1 MKLLRAVVVVLFLL
15 GIEVYGAAWIGDR
28 LNRDQTIPEITSD
41 REMLEVPSAY
51 TEDMLLEGLSAY
63 DGLDGDLTD
72 QIVVRGLSHFQGEKG
87 ISQVSYVVFD
97 SYNQSATFTRPVQF
111 TDYESPRFTLTEPLV
126 FQAGRGGRAMDR
138 IGAEDSVDGD
148 ISSLVIQSGSDVDYG
163 EAGEYTIHVEVTN
176 RFGDLQTEALP
187 VHVLEV
193 IPTRAQLVLRTPLLY
208 LNLGEIFDPMAYAP
222 SMFGPAAAGDV
233 AEITAESTVDPS
245 LPGVYQVHYRAVE
258 SGERDEEPGEIL
270 GETWMTVIVRE

>member
-15 GIEVYGAAWIGDR
+15 GIEAYGAAWIGDR

-97 SYNQSATFTRPVQF
+97 SYNQSATFTRLVQF
-111 TDYESPRFTLTEPLV
+111 TD
-126 FQAGRGGRAMDR
+126 
-138 IGAEDSVDGD
+138 
-148 ISSLVIQSGSDVDYG
+148 
-163 EAGEYTIHVEVTN
+163 
-176 RFGDLQTEALP
+176 
-187 VHVLEV
+187 
-193 IPTRAQLVLRTPLLY
+193 
-208 LNLGEIFDPMAYAP
+208 
-222 SMFGPAAAGDV
+222 
-233 AEITAESTVDPS
+233 
-245 LPGVYQVHYRAVE
+245 
-258 SGERDEEPGEIL
+258 
-270 GETWMTVIVRE
+270 

>member
-15 GIEVYGAAWIGDR
+15 GIELYGAAWIGDR

-163 EAGEYTIHVEVTN
+163 EAGEYTIHVE
-176 RFGDLQTEALP
+176 RSARLLQTEALP

-193 IPTRAQLVLRTPLLY
+193 IPHQGSAGPEDAPPLSE
-208 LNLGEIFDPMAYAP
+208 LGGDFRPHGLLPLHVWAGGCRGCGGNHGGIY
-222 SMFGPAAAGDV
+222 SGSLAAGSV
-233 AEITAESTVDPS
+233 PGA
-245 LPGVYQVHYRAVE
+245 LPG
-258 SGERDEEPGEIL
+258 SG
-270 GETWMTVIVRE
+270 VRRGG

>member
-1 MKLLRAVVVVLFLL
+1 M
-15 GIEVYGAAWIGDR
+15 
-28 LNRDQTIPEITSD
+28 
-41 REMLEVPSAY
+41 
-51 TEDMLLEGLSAY
+51 
-63 DGLDGDLTD
+63 
-72 QIVVRGLSHFQGEKG
+72 
-87 ISQVSYVVFD
+87 SYVVFD

-208 LNLGEIFDPMAYAP
+208 LNLGEIFRPHGLRP
-222 SMFGPAAAGDV
+222 LHVSGRR
-233 AEITAESTVDPS
+233 
-245 LPGVYQVHYRAVE
+245 LPGMWRKSRRNLQWIPRCRECTRCITGQWSPARGMRSRE
-258 SGERDEEPGEIL
+258 KFWGRPG
-270 GETWMTVIVRE
+270 